1 MKKLNEAV
9 LRKLIIE
16 TIEGDLVTEGRKKKK
31 IKEVTPVGQEQEE
44 NPLGQDPGRTDIG
57 MNSKNFDMSDA
68 EAGNMMSQFS
78 DEQIKYAHD
87 ALDKAFEFAKS
98 GNPMLKGSS
107 EDMLKQIMKMFKGE
121 SSE

>member
-31 IKEVTPVGQEQEE
+31 IKEAEPVPTPM
-44 NPLGQDPGRTDIG
+44 NPHGDVAQG
-57 MNSKNFDMSDA
+57 MNNPDFDMSDA
-68 EAGNMMSQFS
+68 EAGMMMPQFS